1 MASTVLSRTQTN
13 GTSSKIFTTSIW
25 FKRSP
30 VTNVGNQ
37 PLWSSSS
44 STGDALDL
52 ILQGNGEI
60 SFEDTNGNAPKFVTS
75 RKLNDPSAF
84 YNVVVAVDSTQAIDT
99 NRVKIYLNGVQ
110 ETAFGTATL
119 PTQNMDFA
127 ISTSADTMKFGSGGQ
142 GPSNFFNGLMSYVA
156 FVDGTAYT
164 PTSFGEVNAASGI
177 WKINTAPSVTYG
189 TNGCYLKMDT
199 SSPGS
204 DTSGNNN
211 TFTAAGTP
219 TLAQD
224 NASNNLV
231 TMNPLDNYFPSFT
244 FSNGKT
250 TVATGGNYSYPQA
263 TIYVNKGKWYWE
275 CKPISKA
282 SGQDEYMIGVQG
294 KSATAVNQPAQS
306 NNGITI
312 YGRDGDTYGFGG
324 GGTDYAAS
332 YTAGDIIGVALD
344 CDNNKIYWS
353 KNGAWSNGSG
363 AWDSATF
370 NAAVGDKAITDPNDV
385 PQGGYSPV
393 AGFYDSPV
401 AVLSFNF
408 GNGFFGTT
416 AVASSNADAAG
427 HGLFEYAV
435 PTGFF
440 TLNTKNLNTYG

>member
-52 ILQGNGEI
+52 LIQGNGEI
-60 SFEDTNGNAPKFVTS
+60 VFEDVNGNAPKFVTS
-75 RKLNDPSAF
+75 RQLRDPSAF
-84 YNVVVAVDSTQAIDT
+84 YNVVIAVDSTQAIDT

-110 ETAFGTATL
+110 ETSFSTATY

-142 GPSNFFNGLMSYVA
+142 YNTLYFNGLMSYVA

-231 TMNPLDNYFPSFT
+231 TMNPLDNYYQGST
-244 FSNGKT
+244 FSNGNNTFLT
-250 TVATGGNYSYPQA
+250 TDVSTTYNTSS
-263 TIYVNKGKWYWE
+263 IMVNTGKWYAE
-275 CKPISKA
+275 CKVVSGGAATNIGIAGEMADATTGIIEAKEFGYAYA
-282 SGQDEYMIGVQG
+282 SNGEFG
-294 KSATAVNQPAQS
+294 
-306 NNGITI
+306 NNGSASS
-312 YGRDGDTYGFGG
+312 YGSS
-324 GGTDYAAS
+324 YAN
-332 YTAGDIIGVALD
+332 GDIIGIALD
-344 CDNNKIYWS
+344 CTNNKLYFS
-353 KNGAWSNGSG
+353 KNGTFQDSGNPSAGSGGKTITAAASTTLGLYAFAACDTSNG
-363 AWDSATF
+363 DIRTF
-370 NAAVGDKAITDPNDV
+370 
-385 PQGGYSPV
+385 
-393 AGFYDSPV
+393 
-401 AVLSFNF
+401 SFNF

-440 TLNTKNLNTYG
+440 TINTKNLNTYG